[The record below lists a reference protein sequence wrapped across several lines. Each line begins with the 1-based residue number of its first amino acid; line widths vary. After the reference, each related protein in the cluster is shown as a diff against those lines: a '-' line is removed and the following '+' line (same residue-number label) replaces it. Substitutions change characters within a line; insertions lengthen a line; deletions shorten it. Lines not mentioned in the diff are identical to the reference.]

1 VGVNVVGAFFGY
13 GFGPANIYVNQLEQ
27 RGAKKMKTFA
37 DIPFKETKMP
47 KGIQAVLKF
56 GDKYELSIV
65 KSDFSYGGNNGYYEI
80 AVFKGDD
87 QVILPGITEDHDTV
101 KGWLSQND
109 VIGIVKKMHLI
120 TGADPEVK

>member
-1 VGVNVVGAFFGY
+1 
-13 GFGPANIYVNQLEQ
+13 
-27 RGAKKMKTFA
+27 MKTFA